1 MIKNKKTTSRF
12 MSVISTVIAVVM
24 LSATVFASGV
34 LSDLTT
40 DDYTI
45 EILNNGEKIELTN
58 KPFIENKIIFV
69 WKYKEKRNSQWAP
82 RFFTTD

>member
-12 MSVISTVIAVVM
+12 MSVLSAVIAVIM
-24 LSATVFASGV
+24 LSTTVFASGV

-45 EILNNGEKIELTN
+45 
-58 KPFIENKIIFV
+58 
-69 WKYKEKRNSQWAP
+69 
-82 RFFTTD
+82 